1 MLTKGLL
8 HYTIIKH
15 IIDEGFAPDLKTF
28 RCFWTRSLK
37 NKNGIVCIAGLSRCG
52 IASG

>member
-15 IIDEGFAPDLKTF
+15 IIDEGYAPDLKTL
-28 RCFWTRSLK
+28 SLLLNIDPSK
-37 NKNGIVCIAGLSRCG
+37 IKRALYEL
-52 IASG
+52 

>member
-15 IIDEGFAPDLKTF
+15 IIDEGFAPDLKTLVVAV
-28 RCFWTRSLK
+28 RTSIPQK
-37 NKNGIVCIAGLSRCG
+37 
-52 IASG
+52 